1 MTRILLETVARQGSH
16 GEDMMIYKTE
26 GRFPAGSELGLKEE
40 QVPSQLQPSV
50 NSLTSALVIE
60 VGCFGERGKVVL

>member
-1 MTRILLETVARQGSH
+1 
-16 GEDMMIYKTE
+16 MIYKTE
-26 GRFPAGSELGLKEE
+26 GSFPAGSELGLKEE